1 MIRIYTFKQ
10 NKNKDTQN
18 KHVFLIKR
26 NGVSNDESKI
36 SADERSEAKQK
47 QNFQRKMVKVLLI
60 SMLRTA
66 NVDRVTLTTF

>member
-26 NGVSNDESKI
+26 NGVSNDESEI
-36 SADERSEAKQK
+36 SADERSEEPPKAKFSK
-47 QNFQRKMVKVLLI
+47 KN
-60 SMLRTA
+60 
-66 NVDRVTLTTF
+66 D